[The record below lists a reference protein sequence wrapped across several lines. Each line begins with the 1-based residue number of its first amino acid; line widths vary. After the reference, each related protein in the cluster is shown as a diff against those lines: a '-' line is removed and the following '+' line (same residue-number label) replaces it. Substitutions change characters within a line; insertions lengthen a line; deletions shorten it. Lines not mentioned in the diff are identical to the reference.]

1 MKPKTQILTGAITSA
16 IVFICIFAGS
26 SYCIVTMIELGLS
39 PFPSV
44 PLFGLIGLIPLV
56 LFFISLI
63 KKKLLMARIFFVIL
77 FLCYLDD
84 IFWIISSGD
93 DTLISKIT
101 YVFIESTIISL
112 LYFGLHGLKRLKAVE
127 TESEANPNTG

>member
-16 IVFICIFAGS
+16 IVFIFIFAGS
-26 SYCIVTMIELGLS
+26 SYCIVTMIKLGIS

-63 KKKLLMARIFFVIL
+63 KKKLLMARIIFVIF
-77 FLCYLDD
+77 FLCYLHE
-84 IFWIISSGD
+84 IFWLISSED

-101 YVFIESTIISL
+101 YVFIGSTIISL
-112 LYFGLHGLKRLKAVE
+112 LYFGLHGLKRLKAAE
-127 TESEANPNTG
+127 TKPETDPVTE